1 MMNADAEANLN
12 ASATSAAR
20 KADDCGCTEQSC
32 EYCSNP
38 SECLNCSDCCCPTSH
53 REWRR
58 SAVRRSLVVQY
69 LNNSWMA
76 VEVAAGLLAGF
87 AALNFALLAFGG
99 DSVIELISGMVV
111 LLHLR
116 NNDTGSWRGELGA
129 SRIGR
134 YLLLALLPAI
144 GGGAVYSY
152 MAGIR
157 PEASLPGMVVAA
169 LAVVIMPFFWFEK
182 RRLGRETNCAPL
194 RIDAVESATCLSLSA
209 VLLAGLLIQWLL
221 HTYWVMYIALGLM
234 LFLIGREALEGTGS
248 HKSGKLLS
256 G

>member
-1 MMNADAEANLN
+1 MMDADAETDLK
-12 ASATSAAR
+12 SGATSVAR
-20 KADDCGCTEQSC
+20 NADDCGCTEQSC

-38 SECLNCSDCCCPTSH
+38 SGCSNCTDCCCPSSH

-76 VEVAAGLLAGF
+76 VEVAGGLLAGF

-99 DSVIELISGMVV
+99 DSVIELISGVV
-111 LLHLR
+111 VMLHLR
-116 NNDTGSWRGELGA
+116 NNDTGGWRGELGA
-129 SRIGR
+129 SRISR

-144 GGGAVYSY
+144 GGGAIFSY
-152 MAGIR
+152 LAGTR
-157 PEASLPGMVVAA
+157 PETSLPGLVVAA

-182 RRLGRETNCAPL
+182 RKLGRKTNCVPL
-194 RIDAVESATCLSLSA
+194 RIDAVESATCLSLSV
-209 VLLAGLLIQWLL
+209 VLLAGLLIQWLM
-221 HTYWVMYIALGLM
+221 HAYWVMYIALGLM
-234 LFLIGREALEGTGS
+234 LFFIGREALEGAGS
-248 HKSGKLLS
+248 HKSVKLLS